1 MFRTL
6 EELEKY
12 FRGFF
17 EVFSKSLKSTFE
29 VLSKSLK
36 KDLTFSRLRD
46 KIPFVSRRR
55 QQVSKDVSGIPPAE
69 DVDSFHL

>member
-1 MFRTL
+1 MVRTL

-12 FRGFF
+12 FRSIL
-17 EVFSKSLKSTFE
+17 EELEQRTFSKSLK
-29 VLSKSLK
+29 KN
-36 KDLTFSRLRD
+36 LTFSRLRD

-69 DVDSFHL
+69 DVDSFLL